1 MKSLCF
7 AAIVVALLAGCASA
21 SPHASGHPTAR
32 PLAANAFGPGLA
44 DDGVKS
50 ASSAAQGPRIA
61 VGTRYADERLNLPWF
76 LNYGIDAANG
86 R

>member
-7 AAIVVALLAGCASA
+7 AAVFAVLIAGCTSSPPRAGGQPAGQSA
-21 SPHASGHPTAR
+21 AG
-32 PLAANAFGPGLA
+32 NIFGPGLA
-44 DDGVKS
+44 DGVKS
-50 ASSAAQGPRIA
+50 ASSASKGPRIV

-86 R
+86 H

>member
-7 AAIVVALLAGCASA
+7 AAIFAALLAGCAST
-21 SPHASGHPTAR
+21 SPRASGHPASQSAGATI
-32 PLAANAFGPGLA
+32 FGPGLA
-44 DDGVKS
+44 DGVKS
-50 ASSAAQGPRIA
+50 QSSASQGPRVV

-86 R
+86 H